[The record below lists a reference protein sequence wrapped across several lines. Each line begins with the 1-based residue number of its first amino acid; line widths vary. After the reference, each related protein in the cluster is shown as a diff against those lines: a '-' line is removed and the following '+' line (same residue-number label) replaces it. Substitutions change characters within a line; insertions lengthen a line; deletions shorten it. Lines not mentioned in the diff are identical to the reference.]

1 MLGTTVK
8 GQYAENKQWLKIC
21 KISCIILMI
30 ITGLLFIIGFFNKEN
45 GIAAMA
51 LLFFICGG
59 VMYMFLHK
67 VVKPKNRDCAISFVA
82 FEKDLLEIYIKPDS
96 EKERD
101 IKTFIHKGT
110 WNRQRNIMTLI
121 DSSGSKYKFNCD
133 KNSFKTLKQYG
144 LNLSIEKDNNSLK

>member
-21 KISCIILMI
+21 KIGCIVLMI
-30 ITGLLFIIGFFNKEN
+30 VTGLLFIISFFNKEN

-51 LLFFICGG
+51 LLFFIWGL

-67 VVKPKNRDCAISFVA
+67 IVKPKNRNCAIIFVA
-82 FEKDLLEIYIKPDS
+82 SEKDLLEIYIKPDNK
-96 EKERD
+96 KERD
-101 IKTFIHKGT
+101 IRAFIHKGT
-110 WNRQRNIMTLI
+110 WNRQKNVMTLI
-121 DSSGSKYKFNCD
+121 DSSGSKYIFSCD

-144 LNLSIEKDNNSLK
+144 LNLSIEKENK